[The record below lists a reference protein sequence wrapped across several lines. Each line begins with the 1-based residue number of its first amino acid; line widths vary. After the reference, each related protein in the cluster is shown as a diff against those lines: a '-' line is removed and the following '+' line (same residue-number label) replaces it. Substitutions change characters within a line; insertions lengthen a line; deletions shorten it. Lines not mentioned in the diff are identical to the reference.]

1 MGSDP
6 IVEFGFIKSMV
17 EKQLSFYI
25 MFIIYVM
32 ANSTNFTYY
41 RKLETNIQDVVKGT
55 AFWLKDSSQKG
66 APYMLSHSSSSW
78 AWNAM
83 LVTKVT
89 HIE

>member
-55 AFWLKDSSQKG
+55 AF
-66 APYMLSHSSSSW
+66 
-78 AWNAM
+78 
-83 LVTKVT
+83 
-89 HIE
+89 